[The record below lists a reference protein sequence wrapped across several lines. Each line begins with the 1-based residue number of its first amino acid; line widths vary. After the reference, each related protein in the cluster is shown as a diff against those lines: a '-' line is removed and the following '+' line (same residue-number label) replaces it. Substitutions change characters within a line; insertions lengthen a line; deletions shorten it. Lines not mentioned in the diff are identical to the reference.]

1 MGFTLIEVLLVIVVV
16 GIMVAAIQINFST
29 SKPDE
34 QLHKESVRFAHVF
47 NAVAE
52 FGLLNNLELGL
63 YTSEN
68 SYQFV
73 GYDGVRW
80 SPLEDNQLLALYQL
94 PDAVEIRLIFDDLPL
109 EQPNLIE
116 ADLFIPD
123 DEQLEQMQDEM
134 SEDEKPIIPQV
145 YILSGGDI
153 TPFRVEFTL
162 VDNDFLEQDIRYAV
176 QGLYTTP
183 VTVIGP
189 IIDGVEPSGAQ
200 YDN

>member
-1 MGFTLIEVLLVIVVV
+1 
-16 GIMVAAIQINFST
+16 
-29 SKPDE
+29 
-34 QLHKESVRFAHVF
+34 
-47 NAVAE
+47 
-52 FGLLNNLELGL
+52 
-63 YTSEN
+63 
-68 SYQFV
+68 
-73 GYDGVRW
+73 
-80 SPLEDNQLLALYQL
+80 LEDNQLLALYQL